1 MKEWALKWLINFN
14 PPKTEVV
21 LVPNIFYKY
30 DRRLTYDDAVL
41 NIVEIHKYLG
51 IYLSADNWWTKHI
64 DSI

>member
-21 LVPNIFYKY
+21 LVPNIFHNYY
-30 DRRLTYDDAVL
+30 LRLTYDDAGL

-51 IYLSADNWWTKHI
+51 IYLSANN
-64 DSI
+64 